1 MMGLA
6 IAHEAKSQ
14 VTFTVEPIISEKKFS
29 FNIEKPVNSDYGETI
44 TVI

>member
-6 IAHEAKSQ
+6 IAYEVKKQ
-14 VTFTVEPIISEKKFS
+14 VTFTVEPILSEKKFN
-29 FNIEKPVNSDYGETI
+29 FNIEKPVNKDYGEQI